1 MPFETLEQVKHY
13 YEDYGRQEGFWIRTR
28 SSSKSRVG
36 CNEVTSGQFT
46 CAHQGKH
53 VPKINKPNF
62 MEEHY
67 EKDASESIQFDCVL
81 LQDETEVTF
90 QWLFETWLEAMGGRP
105 PFYII
110 TDQDLA
116 MKRAIVTVFPNTHHR
131 LCLWHIKKKFAEKL
145 SHVYFKKSRFK
156 IGLKKC
162 IMSTYKVEE
171 FEELGRD
178 EWSQV
183 NRYKVEENGC
193 DAEFLKYL
201 VRTKFGESE
210 EFMVKLNS
218 QTYEGT
224 CDCKKFEFVG
234 ILCRHM
240 LKVFVRLDIDKL
252 SNHFILP
259 RWRQEANKFRKI
271 DLRDFLKNDGK
282 EELEALRL
290 SHMCHQATKLA
301 CAAAS
306 SNEKDDPCFSIS
318 SSQPLLLDPNIS
330 QTKGRKKDVNNTGR
344 IKSGIELALG
354 KKKRKCNS
362 CGKLGHDKRICPLN
376 PSRKSIEISNPVL
389 RSIVIEILLG
399 GLKELGTKIIDE
411 EY

>member
-1 MPFETLEQVKHY
+1 MLENNEYLGNNGEEVENNLEQLEAPYVGMLFETLEQARNY
-13 YEDYGRQEGFWIRTR
+13 YEDY
-28 SSSKSRVG
+28 
-36 CNEVTSGQFT
+36 
-46 CAHQGKH
+46 GKH

-67 EKDASESIQFDCVL
+67 EKDASESIQFDCAL

-105 PFYII
+105 PVSII

-171 FEELGRD
+171 FEETWKSLIIEYKLEDNEWLNHLYEIRASWAPVYNRSIFFAGMNTTGRSEGINSFFDGFVTSSTNLREFVVKYEEALKRIIEKESDEDFESEHKYRIVNDGEFLLKHASQLYTRNVFNKFKD

-183 NRYKVEENGC
+183 NRYKVEENEC

-210 EFMVKLNS
+210 EFMVKLNL

-224 CDCKKFEFVG
+224 C
-234 ILCRHM
+234 
-240 LKVFVRLDIDKL
+240 
-252 SNHFILP
+252 
-259 RWRQEANKFRKI
+259 
-271 DLRDFLKNDGK
+271 
-282 EELEALRL
+282 
-290 SHMCHQATKLA
+290 
-301 CAAAS
+301 
-306 SNEKDDPCFSIS
+306 
-318 SSQPLLLDPNIS
+318 
-330 QTKGRKKDVNNTGR
+330 
-344 IKSGIELALG
+344 
-354 KKKRKCNS
+354 
-362 CGKLGHDKRICPLN
+362 
-376 PSRKSIEISNPVL
+376 
-389 RSIVIEILLG
+389 
-399 GLKELGTKIIDE
+399 
-411 EY
+411 